1 MTCSP
6 KKKKKKVKISVQIH
20 EQEHLE
26 KFIADMMSHI
36 EEYHYTAHKNRN
48 GIKKTTSIVDNF
60 LKTVKRKLRQVESF
74 RDQEWAGISFRAMAN
89 IRNFAPFMSGA
100 KNAHKSPF
108 MLAQGQTF
116 NLPWIQVMNVHNAF
130 LFG

>member
-1 MTCSP
+1 
-6 KKKKKKVKISVQIH
+6 
-20 EQEHLE
+20 
-26 KFIADMMSHI
+26 
-36 EEYHYTAHKNRN
+36 
-48 GIKKTTSIVDNF
+48 
-60 LKTVKRKLRQVESF
+60 
-74 RDQEWAGISFRAMAN
+74 
-89 IRNFAPFMSGA
+89 MSGA

>member
-1 MTCSP
+1 
-6 KKKKKKVKISVQIH
+6 
-20 EQEHLE
+20 
-26 KFIADMMSHI
+26 
-36 EEYHYTAHKNRN
+36 
-48 GIKKTTSIVDNF
+48 
-60 LKTVKRKLRQVESF
+60 
-74 RDQEWAGISFRAMAN
+74 MAN

-108 MLAQGQTF
+108 MLAQGQTY

>member
-1 MTCSP
+1 M
-6 KKKKKKVKISVQIH
+6 
-20 EQEHLE
+20 
-26 KFIADMMSHI
+26 
-36 EEYHYTAHKNRN
+36 
-48 GIKKTTSIVDNF
+48 
-60 LKTVKRKLRQVESF
+60 ESF